1 MLPLY
6 RNETLILTDKDGC
19 QLNSQYPW
27 QCDLTLIKESNIV
40 SCSNQELLHLSQLFR
55 GDVME
60 GWYLKNCGEFNDL
73 ILMDRMLCERRQVEL
88 LRTLSRRYQEEGSH
102 QLCLDTLH
110 KVTAVEPDNE
120 EVALAIMETYIQLGD
135 RAGAIRYYKQ
145 FEGIL
150 WNDLNISPNNALQAF
165 YHRLKNDYQVQRPD
179 TPQEHC
185 AQDIILKVHCIPQIQ
200 GSLLA
205 ELLIALLEQV
215 GRDIILGLE
224 LPYLQDLRYLS
235 SELAV
240 AYQKQTG
247 TPLNQE
253 NSHVPDIRII
263 NAFCA
268 LVGYLCSNGTRH
280 LRVSPQEQADELS
293 AAALIKAAQ
302 SGNLTIEHPANR

>member
-145 FEGIL
+145 FEGTL

-179 TPQEHC
+179 TPQEYC

-247 TPLNQE
+247 TSLNQE

-268 LVGYLCSNGTRH
+268 LVGYLCSNVTRH